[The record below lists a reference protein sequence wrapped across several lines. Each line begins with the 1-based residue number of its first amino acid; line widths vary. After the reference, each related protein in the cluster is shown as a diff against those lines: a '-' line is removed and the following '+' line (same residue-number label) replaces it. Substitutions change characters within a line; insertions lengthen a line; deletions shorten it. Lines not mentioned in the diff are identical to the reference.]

1 MSVVKRRLIEMFISA
16 AVLSVCIVTVFEV
29 FNLLAST
36 QYNIA
41 IICIFATAVFIAV
54 NMRQM
59 HRCMVDLV
67 RLKLFY
73 KYNFIAYAIFAA
85 INLIFAVFTP
95 VSIFSLLFSFTKVFR
110 YIYEPVTY
118 RQSAVI
124 FHIMMLFVIGIAPFT
139 MPIRYRYRLQH
150 IIRSREEHRE
160 KQNSQ
165 ENKDA
170 DVPS

>member
-1 MSVVKRRLIEMFISA
+1 MPVVKRRLIEMLILE
-16 AVLSVCIVTVFEV
+16 VLLSVCVVTVFEV

-41 IICIFATAVFIAV
+41 FICTLAAAVFIAV

-67 RLKLFY
+67 QLKTFY

-85 INLIFAVFTP
+85 INLVFALFTP

-110 YIYEPVTY
+110 YIYETVTY
-118 RQSAVI
+118 LQSAVI
-124 FHIMMLFVIGIAPFT
+124 FHIIMLFVIAISPFT

-150 IIRSREEHRE
+150 ILSLREEHRN
-160 KQNSQ
+160 QNSQ

-170 DVPS
+170 DVQN